1 MTRDPIPTDLRVW
14 LEIPFSDQQL
24 DAAVAPMVPGLIVAG
39 AGTGK
44 TAVMAARVTW
54 LVSTGRVAADQVLGL
69 TFTTKAAAELSTR
82 VRKSLAKARISLGL
96 PARDDEAGEP
106 TISTY
111 HSFASRLVAEHGAL
125 AGAEPTA
132 RIVSDASLHQLAYRV
147 ICRSTH
153 AFEGV
158 TTRPVDMVG
167 KVLALDSALAEHD
180 VDPESVQA
188 HDRALLERMSAFDQ
202 QGAGKDVM
210 AAARLRR
217 DLVAL
222 VLELRAE
229 KQRLMV
235 IDFSD
240 QLRWASAV
248 AQRFPQVAEQM
259 RERFGVVLLDEYQD
273 TSVTQR
279 LLMQSLFGA
288 GHPLTAVGDP
298 FQAIYG
304 WRGAS
309 VGNIDNFPQH
319 FPSVDVD
326 GTLTAAT
333 VYPLTTN
340 RRSTQPIL
348 DVANAIAAPLLA
360 RHLESSPLVAAAPS
374 APAPTADIVCALLTT
389 EVEEVEWVADQV
401 CHQHE
406 RGHAFSDITV
416 LLRAMT
422 RVALLRDA
430 LVRRGIPVEIVGV
443 EGLLSLPE
451 VVEVISVLQVL
462 HDPTANPS
470 MVRILAGPRWRIGPR
485 DLALLGRRAAELAGR
500 GRAPEHLAVDDTLD
514 HAVAGGDPVDLVS
527 LVDALDELGP
537 TPVSA
542 EARSRLVRVADEL
555 RGLRRH
561 VGEPLGDLVQ
571 RVIDTIGLQAELM
584 AAGDPVSEQ
593 RRAALASFLSLAGE
607 FRDLDSRAT
616 LGGFLRHIA
625 DARRFDQDP
634 DADLPNA
641 TDSVRIMSVHK
652 SKGLEFPVVVLPSL
666 DDRTFPSN
674 RGQSHWPKSAH
685 VLPFDVRR
693 EPAPESLS
701 GFPSS
706 PTPRGIEYE
715 QFREAA
721 RELDLLEETR
731 LAYVAVTRA
740 ETTLIASASYWPA
753 SGRGLKQPG
762 LFLQQIKEC
771 CETGLGAVAVWA
783 EPPTDDVNP
792 LAERVSVQWPPPIRA
807 DILQA
812 RRAGAAE
819 VSSRRGSGRSL
830 PELLPEF
837 LPDEVDDDQRAI
849 IADWDRDLEVLLAAA
864 ERDLALDREVPLP
877 TVLSATAVQTLV
889 SDPDGFARRLVRPM
903 PQQPSP
909 AARRGTRFHAWVE
922 AQFGQQ
928 PLLGPDELPGA
939 ADADIDSDT
948 EFEQMQEQFLSMPYA
963 SMRPLALEV
972 PCAILLAGR
981 LVPGRIDAVFSHP
994 DPSGDSS
1001 LDRWEVVD
1009 WKTGRQP
1016 AADPLQLAVYRLAWA
1031 ELVGVPIERVDASF
1045 VYVRLGEVRRYGN
1058 APGALPLPDRH
1069 EIERLITG

>member
-1 MTRDPIPTDLRVW
+1 MSRDPIPSDLRVW

-24 DAAVAPMVPGLIVAG
+24 DAAVAPMAPGLIVAG

-54 LVSTGRVAADQVLGL
+54 LVSTGKVAADQVLGL

-82 VRKSLAKARISLGL
+82 VRGSLAKARVSLGL

-132 RIVSDASLHQLAYRV
+132 RVVSDASLHQLAYRV

-180 VDPESVQA
+180 VDPESVRA
-188 HDRALLERMSAFDQ
+188 HDRALLERMAAFDQ

-240 QLRWASAV
+240 QLRWASMV

-326 GTLTAAT
+326 GTLSDAT
-333 VYPLTTN
+333 VYALTTN
-340 RRSTQPIL
+340 RRSRQPIL

-360 RHLESSPLVAAAPS
+360 RHGESSPLVAGES
-374 APAPTADIVCALLTT
+374 KAPAHTADIVCALLAT
-389 EVEEVEWVADQV
+389 EAEEVEWVADQV
-401 CHQHE
+401 CDQHE

-430 LVRRGIPVEIVGV
+430 LVRRGVPVEIVGV

-451 VVEVISVLQVL
+451 VVEVVSVLQVL
-462 HDPTANPS
+462 HDPTANPA
-470 MVRILAGPRWRIGPR
+470 MARILAGPRWRIGPR

-500 GRAPEHLAVDDTLD
+500 GHSPERMAVDDTLD

-527 LVDALDELGP
+527 LVDTLDELGS

-542 EARSRLVRVADEL
+542 EARIRLVRVADEL

-571 RVIDTIGLQAELM
+571 RVIDTLGLQAELM

-593 RRAALASFLSLAGE
+593 RQAALASFLSLASE

-625 DARRFDQDP
+625 DARRFDKDP

-674 RGQSHWPKSAH
+674 RGQSHWPKSAQ

-693 EPAPESLS
+693 EPAPESLAD
-701 GFPSS
+701 FPSS
-706 PTPRGIEYE
+706 PSPRGIEYE
-715 QFREAA
+715 RFREAA

-753 SGRGLKQPG
+753 SGRGIKQPG
-762 LFLQQIKEC
+762 LFLQQIKQC
-771 CETGLGAVAVWA
+771 CDGGLGEVDVWA
-783 EPPTDDVNP
+783 EEPLDDLNP
-792 LAERVSVQWPPPIRA
+792 LADRVSVQWPPPIKA

-812 RRAGAAE
+812 RRGAAFE
-819 VSSRRGSGRSL
+819 VSSRRGSARSL
-830 PELLPEF
+830 PELR
-837 LPDEVDDDQRAI
+837 PDGADDDQLAVV
-849 IADWDRDLEVLLAAA
+849 ADWDRDLEVLLAAA
-864 ERDLALDREVPLP
+864 ERNLALEREVSLP
-877 TVLSATAVQTLV
+877 TVLSATEVQALV
-889 SDPDGFARRLVRPM
+889 SDPDGFVRRLARPM

-939 ADADIDSDT
+939 ADADIDSDA
-948 EFEQMQEQFLSMPYA
+948 EFEQMQQRFLSMRYA
-963 SMRPLALEV
+963 SMRPHALEV
-972 PCAILLAGR
+972 PFAILLAGR

-994 DPSGDSS
+994 DPSSDPS

-1009 WKTGRQP
+1009 WKTSRQP
-1016 AADPLQLAVYRLAWA
+1016 VADPFQLAVYRLAWA
-1031 ELVGVPIERVDASF
+1031 ELMGVPPERVDASF
-1045 VYVRLGEVRRYGN
+1045 VFVRLGEVRRYGDDPE
-1058 APGALPLPDRH
+1058 AVPLPDRS